1 VQTDLIAGRNVSS
14 TSLDSMVF
22 TLDPRDKYLPPGVR
36 RASTTS
42 AVQKRKARHIPAPK
56 IIHRSASTPLDSVT
70 PPQTSTSSR
79 DGQSTLDR
87 QSSIM
92 SVFHRI
98 RQTRSAGSN
107 TKSSLVW
114 PRKLFSRTGQSA
126 KVEAA
131 EEIPEVP
138 KIPRHLLE
146 KPKVSNDRDLDLSI
160 QRPSTARGSVV
171 ASTKPMNAAVGSVLV
186 PWPQEDTPIGDY
198 QPARPFVQDT
208 SQESNPR
215 SSSEDTNNSC
225 TVDFVTQLE
234 QLNIND
240 LYPPPAV
247 TATGNIQPSESPDRA
262 HRLRNAR
269 AHSNLR
275 IDLDQPAK
283 RQDVHKAGHEP
294 QNPEEQQQAEHNFYA
309 TTYTYAESSRFSYAT
324 SENFSPGFASN
335 ATHSGPMS
343 PLHLSQPETPIMSDF
358 EDDYDPDF
366 LQMRRDSEL
375 SGQFGIDLPINPE
388 LTAPEPPS
396 RAPPPPPP
404 PPPKANSLTS
414 HATFGGFQGY
424 SLPSDDNA
432 SVLTLRKLPSMTLRN
447 SNQGS
452 PFTPQ
457 AGKQEFVQSW
467 NDGSEHLLDDL
478 GYLGELIE

>member
-1 VQTDLIAGRNVSS
+1 
-14 TSLDSMVF
+14 MVF